1 MRTFLFCLLF
11 AISAQA
17 QQKAI
22 QIWPGVA
29 PGSENWKQEEVAYLN
44 DENQQMIRNVV
55 TPTLTAFLPD
65 PAKATGTAV
74 IVAPG
79 GGFRF
84 LSWQTEGTEVAE
96 WLAARGVAAFVLKY
110 RVMNTGTDEEYRKQ
124 LEEMRKATKN
134 FTDFSKTSTS
144 TDDLS
149 KPAAF
154 GQEDGRQAVKVVR
167 EHAAAWGINPG
178 RIGIM
183 GFSAGGMVTL
193 GVALQHDAAN
203 RPNFAGAIYAP
214 WSGGTVPAD
223 APPMFILVAGDDPLA
238 SKGAMETYSAWK
250 AAGIPAELHIYSKGG
265 HGFGMQKK
273 GLPSDTWIECF
284 EDWLRVQGLLNPAK

>member
-11 AISAQA
+11 AVSAQA
-17 QQKAI
+17 QQKVI
-22 QIWPGVA
+22 QIWPGVT
-29 PGSENWKQEEVAYLN
+29 PGSEDWKQKEVAYLN
-44 DENQQMIRNVV
+44 DEKQQMIRNVV

-96 WLAARGVAAFVLKY
+96 WLAAQGVAAFVLKY
-110 RVMNTGTDEEYRKQ
+110 RVINTGTEEEYKKQ
-124 LEEMRKATKN
+124 MEELRKATKN

-144 TDDLS
+144 TGDLS
-149 KPAAF
+149 KPAAL
-154 GQEDGRQAVKVVR
+154 GQADGRQAVKVVR
-167 EHAAAWGINPG
+167 ENASAWGIKPD

-193 GVALQHDAAN
+193 GVALRHDAAN

-223 APPMFILVAGDDPLA
+223 APPMFVLGPAMIL
-238 SKGAMETYSAWK
+238 
-250 AAGIPAELHIYSKGG
+250 
-265 HGFGMQKK
+265 
-273 GLPSDTWIECF
+273 
-284 EDWLRVQGLLNPAK
+284 